1 LLQRYIRSDQD
12 QLEEFM
18 KTMYVSRGYIF
29 DPEGS
34 HSDIRNIELLYFK
47 TGGVFWLFGVHR
59 TSFRLWSRPLRLV
72 KLNRSNTVVAKDFM

>member
-18 KTMYVSRGYIF
+18 KTMYVSRGYVF

-34 HSDIRNIELLYFK
+34 HSDIRSIELLYFEM
-47 TGGVFWLFGVHR
+47 GGGFWLLKEEQRVIG
-59 TSFRLWSRPLRLV
+59 TIGLKGIGIIFRGNL
-72 KLNRSNTVVAKDFM
+72 K